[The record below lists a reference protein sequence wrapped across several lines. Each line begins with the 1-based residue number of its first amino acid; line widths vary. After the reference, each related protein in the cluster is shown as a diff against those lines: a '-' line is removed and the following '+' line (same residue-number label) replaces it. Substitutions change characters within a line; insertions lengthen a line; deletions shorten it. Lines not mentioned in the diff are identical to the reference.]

1 MIEITHQNNKIT
13 ISGHAGYAEHG
24 KDIVCASI
32 SALTQVLIA
41 SVEQL
46 TDDNLKCDIR
56 PGNAVII
63 YGNLTER
70 AQVLLDSFFVGVR
83 MIANNYP
90 KHVNLTEH

>member
-1 MIEITHQNNKIT
+1 MIKIT
-13 ISGHAGYAEHG
+13 NTNHEIRISGHAGYAEHG

-32 SALTQVLIA
+32 SALTQVFIA

-46 TDDNLKCDIR
+46 TTDELKCDIR

-70 AQVLLDSFFVGVR
+70 AQVFLDSFFVGLK
-83 MIANNYP
+83 MIANAYP
-90 KHVNLTEH
+90 NHVRLD

>member
-1 MIEITHQNNKIT
+1 MIEIRHTKHKIR

-32 SALTQVLIA
+32 SALTQVFIA

-46 TDDNLKCDIR
+46 TTDELKCDIR

-70 AQVLLDSFFVGVR
+70 AQVLLDSFFVGLK
-83 MIANNYP
+83 MIANAYP
-90 KHVNLTEH
+90 NHVRLD